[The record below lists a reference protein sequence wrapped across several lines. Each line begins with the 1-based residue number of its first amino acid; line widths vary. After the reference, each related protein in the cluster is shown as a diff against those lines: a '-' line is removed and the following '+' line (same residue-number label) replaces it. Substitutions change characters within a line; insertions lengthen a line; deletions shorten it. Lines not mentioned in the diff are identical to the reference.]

1 MESRWRQ
8 ESGNICRWGR
18 LSVYMIKPSPGRLV
32 FPVDVLKEATWSWT
46 FVLVKQICDVY
57 TFFFI
62 CGLFV
67 WLSVSVLS
75 PARSSRWMRAVKKG
89 KVYENES
96 QIIHARSNKHKV
108 TRGHTSIWL
117 PPALCQGAICLGT
130 TKRDLVS
137 TLHWKSNQDSNEGRS
152 LRALFVL

>member
-1 MESRWRQ
+1 MTAGKWKYLQMS
-8 ESGNICRWGR
+8 R
-18 LSVYMIKPSPGRLV
+18 LSVYMMKRSPGWLL
-32 FPVDVLKEATWSWT
+32 FPLDVPKEATWSWT
-46 FVLVKQICDVY
+46 FVLVKQISDVY

-67 WLSVSVLS
+67 WLSMSVLS
-75 PARSSRWMRAVKKG
+75 LTHSSRWMRAVKKG

-96 QIIHARSNKHKV
+96 QIIHTRSNKHKV

-137 TLHWKSNQDSNEGRS
+137 ALHWKSNQDSNEGRS
-152 LRALFVL
+152 LRAVFVL